1 MAREENG
8 NCLQCNSQLPD
19 RYKGTKRLYCDS
31 NCRNLYIAKHGVP
44 TKKPKFEG
52 Y

>member
-8 NCLQCNSQLPD
+8 NCLECKAQLPD
-19 RYKGTKRLYCDS
+19 RYKGTKRLYCNTD
-31 NCRNLYIAKHGVP
+31 CRNKYISKNGVP
-44 TKKPKFEG
+44 TKKKKFEG

>member
-8 NCLQCNSQLPD
+8 NCLECNAQLQD
-19 RYKGTKRLYCDS
+19 RYKGTKRLYC
-31 NCRNLYIAKHGVP
+31 NAECRKKYIDKNGVP
-44 TKKPKFEG
+44 TKKKKFEG